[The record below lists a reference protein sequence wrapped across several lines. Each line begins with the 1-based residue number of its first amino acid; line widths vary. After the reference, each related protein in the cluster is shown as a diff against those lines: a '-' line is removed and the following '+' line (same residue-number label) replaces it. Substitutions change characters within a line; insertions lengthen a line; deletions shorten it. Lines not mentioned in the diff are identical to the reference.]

1 MTYEIKSVELSTGLT
16 IQYVEK
22 GNPSG
27 VPVLLLHGLSDSWR
41 SFELVLPHLPD
52 SIRAF
57 SLSQRGHG
65 DSDRPES
72 GYQIKDLAED
82 VKAFMDSLDIEK
94 AVILGHS
101 MGSTVAQRFV
111 IDYPE
116 NTLGLVVAGAF
127 YSQAQSPVLKELWES
142 VISQMNDP
150 VDPQFVREF
159 QESTIVR
166 PVQGPFFETVVQES
180 LKVPARVWRA
190 LVEGALQDDFSEKL
204 RTIKLPALIIWG
216 DQDGITTRSDQE
228 AQIAAI
234 QNSQYAEYPDTG
246 HAPHWEEPQRF
257 ASDLTTFVETD
268 IRGASE

>member
-22 GNPSG
+22 GDPSG

-41 SFELVLPHLPD
+41 SFELVLPHLPG

-82 VKAFMDSLDIEK
+82 VKAFMDALDIEK

-101 MGSTVAQRFV
+101 MGSAVAQRFV

-116 NTLGLVVAGAF
+116 RTLGMVVVSAF
-127 YSQAQSPVLKELWES
+127 YSQANSPVLKEFRDS
-142 VISQMNDP
+142 VSQMVDP

-159 QESTIVR
+159 QQSTIAR
-166 PVQGPFFETVVQES
+166 PIQESFFETVVNES
-180 LKVPARVWRA
+180 LKLPARVWRA
-190 LVEGALQDDFSEKL
+190 LMEAAFQDDFSEKL
-204 RTIKLPALIIWG
+204 RTIKLPTLIIWG

-234 QNSQYAEYPDTG
+234 QNSQFVEYPDTG
-246 HAPHWEEPQRF
+246 HAIHWEEPHRF

-268 IRGASE
+268 IRRVAE